1 MIKRNEY
8 LAQLTEWKDK
18 NVIKVITG
26 IRRCGKSTLMKLF
39 QKELLSQG
47 VEDSQ
52 IIAINFEDLAF
63 EELSDYKK
71 LYEYIMTKINK
82 EKTTYLFLDEIQK
95 IEHFEK
101 AVDSFFV
108 QDNIDIYI
116 TGSNAFLLSGELAT
130 LLSGRY
136 VEISMLPLSFKEFCQ
151 LREHDDKDLLF
162 SEYLKIGSF
171 PYVVGLPVS
180 EEMVDVYLEGIYNTV
195 IVKDIEERQQRKTPD
210 PSRRKIN
217 DIALLKNVS
226 KFLANSI
233 GNPISIKSI
242 SDYITSSGRK
252 VSYNTVDDYIEA
264 LKESFVFYSAERFDV
279 NGKNILKT
287 NPKMYIVDLGLRR
300 HLVSKKNYD
309 LGFALENIVYLELRR
324 RGYSV
329 YVGKS
334 GDGEVDFVAKKA
346 DRILY
351 FQVTASMME
360 ESTFERE
367 MRSLRAISDNYP
379 KIVLTLDRF
388 TLGNYEGIEVVNAV
402 DWLLGK

>member
-1 MIKRNEY
+1 
-8 LAQLTEWKDK
+8 
-18 NVIKVITG
+18 
-26 IRRCGKSTLMKLF
+26 
-39 QKELLSQG
+39 
-47 VEDSQ
+47 
-52 IIAINFEDLAF
+52 
-63 EELSDYKK
+63 
-71 LYEYIMTKINK
+71 
-82 EKTTYLFLDEIQK
+82 
-95 IEHFEK
+95 
-101 AVDSFFV
+101 
-108 QDNIDIYI
+108 
-116 TGSNAFLLSGELAT
+116 
-130 LLSGRY
+130 
-136 VEISMLPLSFKEFCQ
+136 
-151 LREHDDKDLLF
+151 
-162 SEYLKIGSF
+162 
-171 PYVVGLPVS
+171 
-180 EEMVDVYLEGIYNTV
+180 
-195 IVKDIEERQQRKTPD
+195 
-210 PSRRKIN
+210 
-217 DIALLKNVS
+217 
-226 KFLANSI
+226 
-233 GNPISIKSI
+233 
-242 SDYITSSGRK
+242 

>member
-1 MIKRNEY
+1 
-8 LAQLTEWKDK
+8 
-18 NVIKVITG
+18 
-26 IRRCGKSTLMKLF
+26 
-39 QKELLSQG
+39 
-47 VEDSQ
+47 
-52 IIAINFEDLAF
+52 
-63 EELSDYKK
+63 
-71 LYEYIMTKINK
+71 
-82 EKTTYLFLDEIQK
+82 
-95 IEHFEK
+95 
-101 AVDSFFV
+101 
-108 QDNIDIYI
+108 
-116 TGSNAFLLSGELAT
+116 
-130 LLSGRY
+130 LSGRY

-252 VSYNTVDDYIEA
+252 VSYNNVDDYIES
-264 LKESFVFYSAERFDV
+264 LKESFVFYSSERFDV
-279 NGKNILKT
+279 NGKIILKT

-388 TLGNYEGIEVVNAV
+388 TLGNYEVIEVVNAV